1 MIGMKRRIV
10 LGYSRSF
17 SSPFSCSPN
26 SGIEDWMG
34 QALALSIHSLTTRK
48 AAIVVFSEEEEQ
60 FFEAIC

>member
-1 MIGMKRRIV
+1 
-10 LGYSRSF
+10 LLAEL
-17 SSPFSCSPN
+17 
-26 SGIEDWMG
+26 EDWMG